1 MTRVELGKVLAT
13 IPNMVSDIT
22 FNLMGQN
29 EDKIPRFSSVFK
41 LVKEEL
47 KYDGIDFKKLSE
59 SEKYDIEE
67 MARDTFDGI
76 KEATITIDKYKLRVA
91 VVQQL
96 ENLEELLK
104 DDRYKKYHFI
114 EVMNCKGGCIG
125 GGGQPLCQITQ
136 LEKVREQ
143 RSKGLY
149 TIDNNRPVRCAH
161 DNKELKI
168 LYKNY
173 LKKPLSEDSF
183 KLLHTSYSDKSNLL
197 HDK

>member
-41 LVKEEL
+41 LLKEEL

-76 KEATITIDKYKLRVA
+76 KEAG
-91 VVQQL
+91 
-96 ENLEELLK
+96 
-104 DDRYKKYHFI
+104 F
-114 EVMNCKGGCIG
+114 
-125 GGGQPLCQITQ
+125 
-136 LEKVREQ
+136 
-143 RSKGLY
+143 
-149 TIDNNRPVRCAH
+149 
-161 DNKELKI
+161 
-168 LYKNY
+168 
-173 LKKPLSEDSF
+173 
-183 KLLHTSYSDKSNLL
+183 
-197 HDK
+197 